1 MSAAQGAQ
9 AAARIDDVIL
19 TPADIEAAAQEAA
32 VQFALVPGR
41 LDTYTPLAQQS
52 GTLPV
57 LPTHWGPLFFYV
69 IHAKKEVAEVGEGIV
84 QHAAVPH
91 TYKLSLVLPPGIQ
104 YRHYMDALT
113 FIRATA
119 LRLGAPKG
127 DKTIEQHQEKDPET
141 GATVPSQVPKFS
153 EGSNLKPV
161 FRMITLDWS
170 ADDHA
175 KSG

>member
-1 MSAAQGAQ
+1 MSAGQGAQ
-9 AAARIDDVIL
+9 AARIADTIL
-19 TPADIEAAAQEAA
+19 SPEEIEAAAQEAA
-32 VQFALVPGR
+32 VQFALIPAR
-41 LDTYTPLAQQS
+41 LDTYTPLAQQN
-52 GTLPV
+52 GNMPV
-57 LPTHWGPLFFYV
+57 LPTHWGPMFYYV
-69 IHAKKEVAEVGEGIV
+69 IHAKKDVNEVADGVV

-91 TYKLSLVLPPGIQ
+91 TYKLSLVLPPGIE
-104 YRHYMDALT
+104 YRHYMDALA

-127 DKTIEQHQEKDPET
+127 HKTIEQHQEQDPTT
-141 GATVPSQVPKFS
+141 GATVPSSVPKFS
-153 EGSNLKPV
+153 EGSSLKPV